1 MSGHKAALE
10 IANGM
15 YPLQKTVII
24 AKELSEGSRGQSWE
38 DIFQGYVPSKMVI
51 GMVHST
57 AFSGDFSKNPLRFQ
71 HFDIDS
77 LGFTVNGE
85 PTPKEAFQ
93 YDMEKNL
100 FVDAFQSLS
109 EITGKA
115 WEDTD
120 NGITKEMWKEGLALT
135 AFDCD
140 PTIAN
145 DFRYLGLPK
154 RGHTRLTLKLK
165 NSRRHAIM
173 VIIYA
178 TFPGRV
184 EIDDMRNVTLKGP
197 QELEQQLIESAQK
210 ARALPKTVATA
221 PPRITLTA

>member
-1 MSGHKAALE
+1 M
-10 IANGM
+10 
-15 YPLQKTVII
+15 
-24 AKELSEGSRGQSWE
+24 
-38 DIFQGYVPSKMVI
+38 
-51 GMVHST
+51 
-57 AFSGDFSKNPLRFQ
+57 
-71 HFDIDS
+71 
-77 LGFTVNGE
+77 GFTVNGE

-93 YDMEKNL
+93 YDMDKDL
-100 FVDAFQSLS
+100 FVDAFQSIS

-120 NGITKEMWKEGLALT
+120 NGIIKEMWKEGLALT

-140 PTIAN
+140 PTTAN

-165 NSRRHAIM
+165 KSRTDAIM

-184 EIDDMRNVTLKGP
+184 EIDDMRNVTLKSP
-197 QELEQQLIESAQK
+197 QELEQQLIEAAQK
-210 ARALPKTVATA
+210 ARALPQSIATA
-221 PPRITLTA
+221 PPRIALAA

>member
-1 MSGHKAALE
+1 
-10 IANGM
+10 
-15 YPLQKTVII
+15 
-24 AKELSEGSRGQSWE
+24 
-38 DIFQGYVPSKMVI
+38 MVI

-57 AFSGDFSKNPLRFQ
+57 AFLGDFSKNPLQFQ

-140 PTIAN
+140 PTTAN
-145 DFRYLGLPK
+145 DFQYLGLPK
-154 RGHTRLTLKLK
+154 RGHTCLTLKFK
-165 NSRRHAIM
+165 NSR
-173 VIIYA
+173 
-178 TFPGRV
+178 
-184 EIDDMRNVTLKGP
+184 
-197 QELEQQLIESAQK
+197 
-210 ARALPKTVATA
+210 
-221 PPRITLTA
+221 